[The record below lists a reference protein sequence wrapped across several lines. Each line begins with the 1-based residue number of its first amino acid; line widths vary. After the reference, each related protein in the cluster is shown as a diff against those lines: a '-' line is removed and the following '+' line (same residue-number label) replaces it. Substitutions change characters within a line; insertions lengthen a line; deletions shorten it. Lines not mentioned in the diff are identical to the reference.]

1 MTSNNRINGENIRS
15 NTNNCYG
22 IDPNKTSWSRTS
34 WSKISWSRFSWKIIV
49 SIEKFFWTMGTAVG
63 LALLAVMPL
72 PPMVLLLAALPLV
85 LAAVE
90 PRRIKKSRRAA
101 SWR

>member
-15 NTNNCYG
+15 NSNNCYG
-22 IDPNKTSWSRTS
+22 IDQNITSWSR
-34 WSKISWSRFSWKIIV
+34 IGWKIIV
-49 SIEKFFWTMGTAVG
+49 SIEKFFWTMGITAG
-63 LALLAVMPL
+63 LTLLAVMPL

-90 PRRIKKSRRAA
+90 PRRIKKPRRAA

>member
-1 MTSNNRINGENIRS
+1 MTSNNRINGENTRS

-22 IDPNKTSWSRTS
+22 IDPSKTSWSRA
-34 WSKISWSRFSWKIIV
+34 SWSRFSWKIIV
-49 SIEKFFWTMGTAVG
+49 SIEKFFWIMG
-63 LALLAVMPL
+63 LAAGLTLLAVMPL

-90 PRRIKKSRRAA
+90 PRRIKKPRRAA

>member
-15 NTNNCYG
+15 NSNNCYG
-22 IDPNKTSWSRTS
+22 IDQNRTSWSRL
-34 WSKISWSRFSWKIIV
+34 SWKIIV
-49 SIEKFFWTMGTAVG
+49 SIEKFFWTMGITAG
-63 LALLAVMPL
+63 LTLLAVMPL

-90 PRRIKKSRRAA
+90 PRRIKKPRRAA

>member
-15 NTNNCYG
+15 NTNNYCG
-22 IDPNKTSWSRTS
+22 IDPNRTSWSR
-34 WSKISWSRFSWKIIV
+34 IGWKIIV
-49 SIEKFFWTMGTAVG
+49 SIEKFFWILG
-63 LALLAVMPL
+63 LAAGLTLLAVMPL

-90 PRRIKKSRRAA
+90 PRRIKKPRRAA

>member
-15 NTNNCYG
+15 NLNNCYG
-22 IDPNKTSWSRTS
+22 IDQNRTSWSRL
-34 WSKISWSRFSWKIIV
+34 IWKIIV
-49 SIEKFFWTMGTAVG
+49 SIEKFFWTMGITAG
-63 LALLAVMPL
+63 LTLLAVMPL